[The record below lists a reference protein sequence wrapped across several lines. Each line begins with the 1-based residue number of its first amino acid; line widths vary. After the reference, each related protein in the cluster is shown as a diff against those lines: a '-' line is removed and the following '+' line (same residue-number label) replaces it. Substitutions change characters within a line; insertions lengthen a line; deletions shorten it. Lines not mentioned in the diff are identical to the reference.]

1 MPFLIVLILLIIAGV
16 YAERQIQLRQRVAPR
31 LHAVRD
37 QFSSVTDQVFENV
50 RSITESGFNSKT
62 TEILAQNFIEWVKVG
77 LNDEPELQLW
87 LLSLSP
93 EGSRALAYQ
102 LALFCNDLNI
112 ELRWLND
119 HDLSQNPELESP
131 IKAVVVMYCKACW
144 KATQIQPEL
153 NQFRTYMD
161 TLNSLARKEND
172 EVGMQLL
179 NKLADLKLIEPPTP
193 EILLGTERE
202 RREYVDASIRKA
214 ARTDRKAFDQVLED
228 VINT

>member
-1 MPFLIVLILLIIAGV
+1 MPFLIVLILLIVVGV

-31 LHAVRD
+31 LTAVRD
-37 QFSSVTDQVFENV
+37 QLNSVTDQVLDNV
-50 RSITESGFNSKT
+50 RSITDSGFNSKMAET
-62 TEILAQNFIEWVKVG
+62 LAEDFVTWAKVG
-77 LNDEPELQLW
+77 LHDEPELQLW

-93 EGSRALAYQ
+93 EGVRALTYQ

-112 ELRWLND
+112 ELKWLND
-119 HDLSQNPELESP
+119 HDLAQNPELESP

-153 NQFRTYMD
+153 NQFRNYMD

-179 NKLADLKLIEPPTP
+179 NKLSDLKLIDPPSP
-193 EILLGTERE
+193 EILLGTEKE
-202 RREYVDASIRKA
+202 RREYIDSSIRKA
-214 ARTDRKAFDQVLED
+214 ARTDRKTFEQVLED
-228 VINT
+228 VISV